1 MAILHNN
8 PPVIFDVTSHEHRQ
22 MYNNFRTNN
31 TWKGAPRFVL
41 EEQFMS
47 VPAMIES
54 KMLAYYM
61 EREFGQVVKLEDR
74 RYG

>member
-1 MAILHNN
+1 MAILRNN
-8 PPVIFDVTSHEHRQ
+8 PPITFDVTSSEHRR
-22 MYNNFRTNN
+22 MYNNFRVNN

-41 EEQFMS
+41 EAQFVS

-61 EREFGQVVKLEDR
+61 EREFGVNQN
-74 RYG
+74 G